1 MEYSIDIP
9 VRVLTSLARIA
20 GKRDTTRP
28 YLHGVHI
35 EPRLGW
41 ACATDGA
48 MLLFARIEH
57 ADAAPL
63 TVPCDAIKSAT
74 RGAGK
79 NTHTATVT
87 YRDEGTDVSVRV
99 GAQAATGADITRG
112 EDAREYPPIL
122 RVVPSALTGEPAS
135 YDPAMLD
142 AMQRAMR
149 EIAERPAEYMH
160 IYANGISG
168 PGADCAAVVR
178 LGDCTDVLGIIM
190 PLREAPPD
198 GTSEFLAAFFKE

>member
-9 VRVLTSLARIA
+9 VQVLTGLARVA
-20 GKRDTTRP
+20 GNLDRRRP

-48 MLLFARIEH
+48 MLLFARIPRT
-57 ADAAPL
+57 DAAPV
-63 TVPCDAIKSAT
+63 TVPCDTLKAAT
-74 RGAGK
+74 RGSGK
-79 NTHTATVT
+79 SARTAVVA

-149 EIAERPAEYMH
+149 EIAGQPAEHMH
-160 IYANGISG
+160 VYSNGISG
-168 PGADCAAVVR
+168 PGADCAAVAR
-178 LGDCTDVLGIIM
+178 LGTRTDVLGVVM
-190 PLREAPPD
+190 PLLAAAPSD
-198 GTSEFLAAFFKE
+198 TSEFLQTFFAE

>member
-20 GKRDTTRP
+20 GKLDRRRP

-48 MLLFARIEH
+48 MLLFARIER

-63 TVPCDAIKSAT
+63 TVPCDTIKSAT

-87 YRDEGTDVSVRV
+87 YRDGDTDVSVRV
-99 GAQAATGADITRG
+99 ATQTAGGADITRG
-112 EDAREYPPIL
+112 EDAQSYPDVLRGVPRE
-122 RVVPSALTGEPAS
+122 VTGEPVS
-135 YDPAMLD
+135 YDPAKLD
-142 AMQRAMR
+142 AMQSAMR
-149 EIAERPAEYMH
+149 EIAGQPAEYMH
-160 IYANGISG
+160 VYSNGIG
-168 PGADCAAVVR
+168 PGAVCAAVAR
-178 LGDCTDVLGIIM
+178 LGDCTEVLGIVM
-190 PLREAPPD
+190 PLRTVAPSD
-198 GTSEFLAAFFKE
+198 TSEFLAAFFKE

>member
-1 MEYSIDIP
+1 MDYSIDIP

-122 RVVPSALTGEPAS
+122 RVVPSALTESLQATIRQCWMRCNALCARLRSGRPSTCTSTRTGSAGRERTA
-135 YDPAMLD
+135 
-142 AMQRAMR
+142 QR
-149 EIAERPAEYMH
+149 
-160 IYANGISG
+160 
-168 PGADCAAVVR
+168 
-178 LGDCTDVLGIIM
+178 
-190 PLREAPPD
+190 
-198 GTSEFLAAFFKE
+198 

>member
-9 VRVLTSLARIA
+9 VQVLTGLARVA
-20 GKRDTTRP
+20 GKPDRRRP

-48 MLLFARIEH
+48 MLLFARITRT
-57 ADAAPL
+57 DAAPL

-87 YRDEGTDVSVRV
+87 YRDEDTDVSVRV
-99 GAQAATGADITRG
+99 ATQTAGGADITRG
-112 EDAREYPPIL
+112 EDARSYPDVL
-122 RVVPSALTGEPAS
+122 RVAPSALTGEPAS
-135 YDPAMLD
+135 YDPGLLATLQ
-142 AMQRAMR
+142 AAMR
-149 EIAERPAEYMH
+149 EITGEPREYMH

-168 PGADCAAVVR
+168 PGADCAAVAR

>member
-20 GKRDTTRP
+20 GKRDITRP

-48 MLLFARIEH
+48 MLLFARIER

-63 TVPCDAIKSAT
+63 TVPYDTIKSAT

-87 YRDEGTDVSVRV
+87 YRDEDTDVSVRV
-99 GAQAATGADITRG
+99 ATQTAGGADITRG
-112 EDAREYPPIL
+112 EDARSYPDVL
-122 RVVPSALTGEPAS
+122 RVAPREVTGEPAS
-135 YDPAMLD
+135 YDPGLLATLQ
-142 AMQRAMR
+142 AAMR
-149 EIAERPAEYMH
+149 EITGEPREYMH
-160 IYANGISG
+160 IYANGIDG
-168 PGADCAAVVR
+168 PGADCAAVAR

-198 GTSEFLAAFFKE
+198 GTSEFLAAFFAE

>member
-1 MEYSIDIP
+1 
-9 VRVLTSLARIA
+9 
-20 GKRDTTRP
+20 
-28 YLHGVHI
+28 
-35 EPRLGW
+35 
-41 ACATDGA
+41 
-48 MLLFARIEH
+48 MLLFARIER

-63 TVPCDAIKSAT
+63 TVPCDTIKSAT
-74 RGAGK
+74 RGSGK
-79 NTHTATVT
+79 SARTAVVA

-112 EDAREYPPIL
+112 EDAQSYPDVL
-122 RVVPSALTGEPAS
+122 RVAPREVTGEPAS
-135 YDPAMLD
+135 YDPGRLATLQ
-142 AMQRAMR
+142 AAMR
-149 EIAERPAEYMH
+149 EITGEPREYMH
-160 IYANGISG
+160 VYSNGTSG

>member
-20 GKRDTTRP
+20 GKLDRRRP

-48 MLLFARIEH
+48 MLLFARIER

-63 TVPCDAIKSAT
+63 TVPCDTIKSAT

-87 YRDEGTDVSVRV
+87 YRDGDTDVSVRV
-99 GAQAATGADITRG
+99 ATQTAGGADITRG
-112 EDAREYPPIL
+112 EDARSYPDVL
-122 RVVPSALTGEPAS
+122 RVAPREVTEEPAS
-135 YDPAMLD
+135 YDPGML
-142 AMQRAMR
+142 ATLQAAMR
-149 EIAERPAEYMH
+149 EITGEPCEYMH
-160 IYANGISG
+160 VYANGISVA
-168 PGADCAAVVR
+168 GAKCAAVTR
-178 LGDCTDVLGIIM
+178 LGTRTDVLGAVM
-190 PLREAPPD
+190 PLRTVAPSD
-198 GTSEFLAAFFKE
+198 TSEFLQTFFAG